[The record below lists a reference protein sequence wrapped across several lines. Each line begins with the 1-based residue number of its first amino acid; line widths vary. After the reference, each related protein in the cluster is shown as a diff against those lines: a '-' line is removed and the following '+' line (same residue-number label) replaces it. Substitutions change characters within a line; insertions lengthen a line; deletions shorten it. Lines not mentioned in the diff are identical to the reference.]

1 MKKLQ
6 KKNIKMRICIFAKIA
21 GLTNEAI
28 TDILSVSHGHV
39 RFDMNLKAIENA
51 DAGLLQ
57 GIRFYGISEVAELTG
72 WSEKTVQKMF
82 NDPKFPMADFG
93 KGKIVLENALVEYF
107 SARHEK
113 SKDRYWRK

>member
-1 MKKLQ
+1 MQ
-6 KKNIKMRICIFAKIA
+6 NCIFTGIA
-21 GLTNEAI
+21 DLTNEAI

-39 RFDMNLKAIENA
+39 RFDMNLKEIENA
-51 DAGLLQ
+51 DANLLQ

-107 SARHEK
+107 SVRHEK